1 VTYEEFQ
8 GVGGIVLAHKVVAVF
23 GGEWFMS
30 REDKVPVVESGGRL
44 LDPEITIGHLA
55 VPPFRKP

>member
-1 VTYEEFQ
+1 
-8 GVGGIVLAHKVVAVF
+8 VGGIVLAHKVVAVF

-30 REDKVPVVESGGRL
+30 REDKVTVVESGGRL
-44 LDPEITIGHLA
+44 LDPKITIGNLA

>member
-1 VTYEEFQ
+1 
-8 GVGGIVLAHKVVAVF
+8 VGGIVLAHKVVAVF
-23 GGEWFMS
+23 RRKRFMS
-30 REDKVPVVESGGRL
+30 REDKVTVVESGGRL

>member
-1 VTYEEFQ
+1 M
-8 GVGGIVLAHKVVAVF
+8 GGIVLAHEVVAVF
-23 GGEWFMS
+23 RRKRFMS
-30 REDKVPVVESGGRL
+30 REDEVTVVKSRGRL